1 MKLVDWLTGRSNRSN
16 AQTSKGRKMMK
27 LYYSPGACSLSPNI
41 ILREAGIPF
50 ELERVD
56 NSTKKT
62 ETGADF
68 AKVNPKGYVPTL
80 RLDDGQVLTEGAAIV
95 QYIADQRPE
104 TGLAPRGGTI
114 ERARVQEHLNFTASE
129 IHKAFGPLFSPDT
142 TDAGKQAA
150 MANVG
155 RKLDHMERVLSD
167 GRAYLLGDHF
177 SVADAYL
184 FVVSTWTKPTGIGLT
199 KWPHLAKF
207 VERVAAR
214 PKVREAMKAEGLLA

>member
-1 MKLVDWLTGRSNRSN
+1 
-16 AQTSKGRKMMK
+16 MMK

-41 ILREAGIPF
+41 VLREAGVPF

-56 NSTKKT
+56 TSTKKT
-62 ETGADF
+62 ETGDDF
-68 AKVNPKGYVPTL
+68 TKINSKGYVPAL
-80 RLDDGQVLTEGAAIV
+80 RLDDGQILTEGVAIV
-95 QYIADQRPE
+95 QYIADLKPE
-104 TGLAPRGGTI
+104 SGLAARAGTI
-114 ERARVQEHLNFTASE
+114 ERARLQEHLNFTASE
-129 IHKAFGPLFSPDT
+129 IHKAFAPLFSPDT
-142 TDAGKQAA
+142 TEANKQAA
-150 MANVG
+150 IANVA

-167 GRAYLLGDHF
+167 GRSYLLGDHF

-184 FVVSTWTKPTGIGLT
+184 FVVSTWTNPTGIGLA

>member
-1 MKLVDWLTGRSNRSN
+1 MKLV
-16 AQTSKGRKMMK
+16 
-27 LYYSPGACSLSPNI
+27 
-41 ILREAGIPF
+41 
-50 ELERVD
+50 
-56 NSTKKT
+56 
-62 ETGADF
+62 
-68 AKVNPKGYVPTL
+68 
-80 RLDDGQVLTEGAAIV
+80 
-95 QYIADQRPE
+95 
-104 TGLAPRGGTI
+104 APRGGTI

-207 VERVAAR
+207 VERIAAR